1 MKHLYAPWR
10 EAWITGEEGS
20 PPEGKEPSCLFCRVH
35 GSPHRDR
42 DNLVVHREERGLV
55 MLNRFPYNGGHLLV
69 APRSHHPSIDALD
82 PGERNLLLE
91 LAARAVRVLGDLY
104 GPHGFNIGI
113 NQGAAAG
120 AGIPGH
126 VHLHV
131 VPRWEGDTNFM
142 TTLGEVR
149 VLSQDLDRV
158 RDELAGA
165 WERGA
170 AD

>member
-20 PPEGKEPSCLFCRVH
+20 PPEGEEPSCLFCRVFR
-35 GSPHRDR
+35 SPGRDR
-42 DNLVVHREERGLV
+42 ENLVVHRDDRALV

-69 APRSHHPSIDALD
+69 APRAHLGALD
-82 PGERNLLLE
+82 ELEPGDRALLVE
-91 LAARAVRVLGDLY
+91 LAARGVRLLRGLY
-104 GPHGFNIGI
+104 GPHGFNVGI

-120 AGIPGH
+120 AGIPDH

-131 VPRWEGDTNFM
+131 VPRWQGDTNFM

-158 RDELAGA
+158 RDELARA
-165 WERGA
+165 WAEGGRE
-170 AD
+170 